1 MSNALKLKQINEDVY
16 WGLTKQEFYLI
27 IQKIVGIVTI
37 NDEYYEQ
44 TGYLHRASYE
54 EGTELLKVILKQQA
68 HRNAKGV
75 GFPETWPTWSERRIE
90 YQAHRKANNLPEFS
104 YCFADLRVWF
114 VGKYKVR
121 LSDRSTH
128 HQDICYTHFQQ
139 WVGIMRRS
147 KEMIESLKK
156 V

>member
-1 MSNALKLKQINEDVY
+1 MNHALKLKKINEDVY

-68 HRNAKGV
+68 LR
-75 GFPETWPTWSERRIE
+75 E
-90 YQAHRKANNLPEFS
+90 RKAPNCPIGTPEKQSIYAGFRRQT
-104 YCFADLRVWF
+104 L
-114 VGKYKVR
+114 
-121 LSDRSTH
+121 H
-128 HQDICYTHFQQ
+128 HKDIRRKDFQQ

-147 KEMIESLKK
+147 KEMIESLKI